1 MRIEQSAAVSAAS
14 SGEPAQQAFGL
25 VDGDTRIAVPRWRL
39 SAGYES
45 DQLTAGA
52 GAAWAQDDRCTGRRL
67 MAAPAIYACV
77 PGDRKPLA

>member
-45 DQLTAGA
+45 RIVPVILNHPAGMRA
-52 GAAWAQDDRCTGRRL
+52 VVRSLSNSRPVAL
-67 MAAPAIYACV
+67 
-77 PGDRKPLA
+77 